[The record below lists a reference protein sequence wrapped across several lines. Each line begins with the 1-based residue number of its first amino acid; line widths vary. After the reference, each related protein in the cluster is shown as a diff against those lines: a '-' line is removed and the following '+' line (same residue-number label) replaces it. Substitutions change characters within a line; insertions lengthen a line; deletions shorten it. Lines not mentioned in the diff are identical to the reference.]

1 MIIGLMMAPSV
12 LFEVVNM
19 YWTFITLLK
28 SSHMFKKHWEKYPSC
43 IIVLLFMMDITMC
56 GFYFSFDSIVHYDDA
71 LVDQL
76 LILYNPP
83 SFINLLGS
91 IGYYLF
97 GLFLILMD

>member
-1 MIIGLMMAPSV
+1 
-12 LFEVVNM
+12 
-19 YWTFITLLK
+19 
-28 SSHMFKKHWEKYPSC
+28 MFKKHWEKYPSC
-43 IIVLLFMMDITMC
+43 VIVLLFMVNIAMC
-56 GFYFSFDSIVHYDDA
+56 GFCFSFDSIVHYDDA

-97 GLFLILMD
+97 GLFLILMDWFTDVASGKFLNSTPSVVYD